1 MKIKNWSKFQHFKD
15 RKPPW
20 VKLYR
25 DLLDDI
31 EWHELDPKAAKVL
44 VMLWLIASEDE
55 GSIPPNKQLAFRLRM
70 SEKETEVCISKLFH
84 WLEQDDNNL
93 ISTRYQNDAPETETE
108 TETEKKTETEIICP
122 PSGEPLDGNKLP
134 GCDHKAVIALYHQ
147 NLPTLRK
154 VEVWNETRKGYLRQR
169 WREVAAEL
177 AEQKPITGHD
187 VLTWWAEFFSHIGTS
202 KFLTGRV
209 NDKSGRSF
217 VADLEW
223 IIKPTNFCK
232 IVEGKYHGA
241 N

>member
-70 SEKETEVCISKLFH
+70 SEKETEVCISKLSH
-84 WLEQDDNNL
+84 WLEQDDNNV
-93 ISTRYQNDAPETETE
+93 ISTRYQDDAPETE
-108 TETEKKTETEIICP
+108 TETEKKTEIEIICP
-122 PSGEPLDGNKLP
+122 PGGEPLDGNKLP

-177 AEQKPITGHD
+177 AEQKPITAQD
-187 VLTWWAEFFSHIGTS
+187 VLIWWADFFSHIGTS

-217 VADLEW
+217 IADLEW
-223 IIKPTNFCK
+223 ILKPSNFAK